1 MTKAHNTL
9 PNFLR
14 AWRKEKRLTQER
26 LAELA
31 GFTPGAISQFETGVA
46 NLTVPSLV
54 SLAGVLGCKPGDIL
68 SYPPG
73 WNAAGVK
80 IKDEAEILA
89 MLGRIDGLSDTDI
102 DIAFGVIR
110 NALAAKRAGPA
121 PLESRD
127 QPQDASP
134 RREPKP
140 SRKKARLPAV

>member
-1 MTKAHNTL
+1 MTKSPDKL

-14 AWRKEKRLTQER
+14 AWRKERRLTQER

-46 NLTVPSLV
+46 NLTVPSLI

-68 SYPPG
+68 SYPPS
-73 WNAAGVK
+73 WDEHYIK
-80 IKDEAEILA
+80 IKDEAGILA
-89 MLGRIDGLSDTDI
+89 LLGRIDGLSDKDI

-134 RREPKP
+134 RHEPMP
-140 SRKKARLPAV
+140 SRKKARQPAF